1 MIKDFYDIEPYE
13 LNKEE
18 KSELLTKELL
28 ELTGL
33 HQSRCPEYARF
44 LNAVGYEEDKL
55 KSPADIPFFPVRL
68 FKNVDLLS
76 IPREEVFKTMTS
88 SGTTGQRV
96 SKIYVDKETAM
107 IQQKVMVKILS
118 DYWGKKRLPMLVID
132 SKETVR
138 NRTQFTAR
146 GAAIMGLQIV
156 ARDIVYALNEDMSL
170 NVDAVREFL
179 DKYSGQ
185 RFIIF
190 GFTFIVWK
198 HFYEAVRS
206 YAKVQNSDNESI
218 ENTLNSF
225 ENHIFSGYD
234 FSEAFLMTG
243 GGWKK
248 LVSESIS
255 QDEFKK
261 KMHETFGIR
270 HFLDHYAMVE
280 QTGCIYAECE
290 CGHLHA
296 SNYSDVFIRDA
307 NDFSVKGIGEKG
319 IIQTVSVLPHSYPG
333 HSLLTEDEG
342 MILGEDDCPCGRKG
356 KYIQILGRME
366 SAELRGCSDTYAD
379 KMKHR

>member
-1 MIKDFYDIEPYE
+1 MIEDFYELDPYE

-18 KSELLTKELL
+18 KSKKLTAELI
-28 ELTGL
+28 ELTRL
-33 HQSRCPEYARF
+33 HQEKCPEYARY
-44 LNAVGYEEDKL
+44 LKAIGYDESLVKT
-55 KSPADIPFFPVRL
+55 PADIPFFPVRA
-68 FKNVDLLS
+68 FKDVDLLS

-96 SKIYVDKETAM
+96 SKIFVDKETAM
-107 IQQKVMVKILS
+107 IQQKVLVKILS

-138 NRTQFTAR
+138 NRQQFTAR

-156 ARDIVYALNEDMSL
+156 ARDIVYALNDDMSL
-170 NVDAVREFL
+170 NIDSLKGFL
-179 DKYSGQ
+179 EKYSGQ

-190 GFTFIVWK
+190 GFTFIVWQHLYQVVQGLQDDK
-198 HFYEAVRS
+198 KSTESKDDEFDISS
-206 YAKVQNSDNESI
+206 YD
-218 ENTLNSF
+218 L
-225 ENHIFSGYD
+225 
-234 FSEAFLMTG
+234 SEAFLMTG

-255 QDEFKK
+255 QDEFKNR
-261 KMHETFGIR
+261 MTDVLGIT

-342 MILGEDDCPCGRKG
+342 IILGEDDCPCGRKG
-356 KYIQILGRME
+356 KYIQILGRLK

-379 KMKHR
+379 KLQRSL

>member
-1 MIKDFYDIEPYE
+1 MIDDFYNIEPYQ

-18 KSELLTKELL
+18 KSGLLTKELV
-28 ELTGL
+28 ELTRL

-44 LNAVGYEEDKL
+44 LKAVGYEEDKVNT
-55 KSPADIPFFPVRL
+55 PADIPFFPVRL
-68 FKNVDLLS
+68 FKEVDLLS

-96 SKIYVDKETAM
+96 SKIFVDKETAM
-107 IQQKVMVKILS
+107 IQQKVLIKILS

-170 NVDAVREFL
+170 NVDAVKEFL

-190 GFTFIVWK
+190 GFTFIVWQ
-198 HFYEAVRS
+198 HFYQAV
-206 YAKVQNSDNESI
+206 NSC
-218 ENTLNSF
+218 ENYPL
-225 ENHIFSGYD
+225 SGYD

-261 KMHETFGIR
+261 RMNETFGIK

-280 QTGCIYAECE
+280 QTGCIYSECE

-319 IIQTVSVLPHSYPG
+319 IIQTVSVLPHS
-333 HSLLTEDEG
+333 
-342 MILGEDDCPCGRKG
+342 
-356 KYIQILGRME
+356 
-366 SAELRGCSDTYAD
+366 
-379 KMKHR
+379 

>member
-1 MIKDFYDIEPYE
+1 MIEDFYELEPYE

-18 KSELLTKELL
+18 KAEKLTSELIKLTRR
-28 ELTGL
+28 
-33 HQSRCPEYARF
+33 HQENCPEYSRF
-44 LNAVGYEEDKL
+44 LKAVGYDESLVKGPE
-55 KSPADIPFFPVRL
+55 DIPFFPVRA
-68 FKNVDLLS
+68 FKDVDLLS

-96 SKIYVDKETAM
+96 SKIFVDKETAM
-107 IQQKVMVKILS
+107 IQQKVLVKILS

-138 NRTQFTAR
+138 NRQQFTAR

-156 ARDIVYALNEDMSL
+156 ARDIVYALNDDMSL
-170 NVDAVREFL
+170 NVEAVKTFF

-190 GFTFIVWK
+190 GFTFIVWQ
-198 HFYEAVRS
+198 HFYQALYGSEAL
-206 YAKVQNSDNESI
+206 EP
-218 ENTLNSF
+218 
-225 ENHIFSGYD
+225 YD
-234 FSEAFLMTG
+234 LSEAFLMTG

-248 LVSESIS
+248 LVSDSIS

-261 KMHETFGIR
+261 RITDAFGIK

-307 NDFSVKGIGEKG
+307 NDFSLKGIGEKG

-342 MILGEDDCPCGRKG
+342 LILGEDDCPCGRKG
-356 KYIQILGRME
+356 KYIQILGRLK

-379 KMKHR
+379 KMKY